1 MPLVQE
7 VHAIWKQHR
16 LNQESSKEDDSS
28 NNDND
33 SQQPT
38 LTNSSGN
45 KQGTKKLEKLSSFE
59 CF

>member
-45 KQGTKKLEKLSSFE
+45 KQGKILENNPNHF
-59 CF
+59 